1 MIAWRARCGSW
12 WYLAVAGE
20 CHETKKLTTSHLK
33 QDFLSN
39 CTLKLTKLQTANS
52 PKEAIP
58 VCCHL
63 LDLQA
68 NYPKLLL
75 EEGDVGTP
83 LRILNAA
90 DNQPGAPPCF

>member
-1 MIAWRARCGSW
+1 
-12 WYLAVAGE
+12 LEVAGE
-20 CHETKKLTTSHLK
+20 FHETAKLEPSHLK

-39 CTLKLTKLQTANS
+39 RTFKLTKLQTANS
-52 PKEAIP
+52 PKETIP

-68 NYPKLLL
+68 NYPKLLS

-90 DNQPGAPPCF
+90 DNQPDAPPCFLEA